1 MLKEKKGKQ
10 RPFYSLEP
18 LLLGIYPTT
27 GVWTGLCPTSGQGG
41 VETPGRVPFTE
52 TLSKPLVSVW
62 LRLGPE
68 SGVGSR
74 PEGSWRQYS
83 TNLHL
88 SWCQVSQPPSQRAA
102 C

>member
-41 VETPGRVPFTE
+41 VETPWQGA
-52 TLSKPLVSVW
+52 
-62 LRLGPE
+62 
-68 SGVGSR
+68 
-74 PEGSWRQYS
+74 
-83 TNLHL
+83 LH
-88 SWCQVSQPPSQRAA
+88 
-102 C
+102 